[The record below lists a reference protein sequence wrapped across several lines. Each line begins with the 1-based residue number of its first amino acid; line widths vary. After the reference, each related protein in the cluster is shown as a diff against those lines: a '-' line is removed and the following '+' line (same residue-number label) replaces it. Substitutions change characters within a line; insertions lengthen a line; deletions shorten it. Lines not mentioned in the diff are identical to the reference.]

1 VDDLSGYREEEEEE
15 EEKSGSSEWAKGECL
30 FGGLRR

>member
-1 VDDLSGYREEEEEE
+1 VDDLSGYGEEEEEE

-30 FGGLRR
+30 LGG